1 MLFVFFGVPEHE
13 FQASRFSVSGRE
25 VPLEPM
31 GRAHRHAAH
40 ASPCMFPRLG
50 RDVENLIFWSRIC
63 AWKLFSCDSV
73 MNFAPTKADEG
84 TILGGD
90 SMVEKVH
97 KSLCCCCGHL
107 VLGTA
112 SGLEAFSREPPC
124 NSVGAL
130 AARQTP
136 ETRGMA
142 GEFLSYY
149 PLLPSRHLRDP
160 FTISFVFIVF
170 SGRKRRALARQ
181 RGSKDNPL
189 FRSART
195 FLAIPS

>member
-1 MLFVFFGVPEHE
+1 MALFWMAIRWFVVNA
-13 FQASRFSVSGRE
+13 Q
-25 VPLEPM
+25 
-31 GRAHRHAAH
+31 
-40 ASPCMFPRLG
+40 
-50 RDVENLIFWSRIC
+50 I
-63 AWKLFSCDSV
+63 SC
-73 MNFAPTKADEG
+73 F
-84 TILGGD
+84 
-90 SMVEKVH
+90 H
-97 KSLCCCCGHL
+97 CGHL

-160 FTISFVFIVF
+160 FTISFPTWF
-170 SGRKRRALARQ
+170 S
-181 RGSKDNPL
+181 
-189 FRSART
+189 
-195 FLAIPS
+195 FLAAGTEYLRASGGPKATPYFALREHFSQFPAK